1 MSTDTSTSPTT
12 SPSGVVN
19 PIAWFEIG
27 ADDPAASEAFY
38 NTLFGWDFADGPTG
52 PVYRMTEGGDGPGGG
67 ITTAEPGLP
76 ASYAIFC
83 IAVPDVAATCEKIV
97 ELGGRVLVGPAE
109 VPDVGLVYAN
119 VEDPEGNHF
128 GVFSPPQG

>member
-1 MSTDTSTSPTT
+1 M
-12 SPSGVVN
+12 
-19 PIAWFEIG
+19 
-27 ADDPAASEAFY
+27 
-38 NTLFGWDFADGPTG
+38 
-52 PVYRMTEGGDGPGGG
+52 
-67 ITTAEPGLP
+67 P
-76 ASYAIFC
+76 ASYAIFS
-83 IAVPDVAATCEKIV
+83 IGVPDVAATCEQIV